1 MTDCGCE
8 KARRD
13 LEAYLRGAIELCHTR
28 HTDIAEHIDGCP
40 SCQDEVL
47 VERTLTDAIQRSCR
61 EEVAPETL
69 RDEVLA
75 KLRTSHS
82 VS

>member
-1 MTDCGCE
+1 MSDCGCE

-13 LEAYLRGAIELCHTR
+13 LEAYLRGAIELCKTQ
-28 HTDIAEHIDGCP
+28 HTDIKEHIDGCP

-47 VERTLTDAIQRSCR
+47 VERTLTEVIQRSCR
-61 EEVAPETL
+61 EEVAPEQL
-69 RDEVLA
+69 RDHVLA
-75 KLRTSHS
+75 QLRAAHT

>member
-1 MTDCGCE
+1 MSDCGCD

-13 LEAYLRGAIELCHTR
+13 LEAYLRGAIELCKTQ
-28 HTDIAEHIDGCP
+28 HTDIKEHIDRCP

-47 VERTLTDAIQRSCR
+47 VERTLTEAIQRSCR
-61 EEVAPETL
+61 EEVAPEQL
-69 RDEVLA
+69 RDHVLA
-75 KLRTSHS
+75 QLRAAHT